1 MRNPLAGTTKSDNSR
16 KYHWKRRPSEMRGY
30 QRTLYLN
37 DDNGDYVRVDYNT
50 KDKKVRLYIEDSE
63 EGGIPYYAVITDGKI
78 SVERNAQTGRPIDL
92 SEKFRARAE
101 LFASI
106 GNREV
111 MKLIGKNYG
120 VNEEKKPAGKDAER
134 KQVLERTR
142 QRYFRPEDN
151 IGAAGRV
158 VKLLRFRIELIDI
171 IDIAIGALLAGIV
184 YLFEYD
190 FVSAGITAAFFG
202 IIIGA
207 VDLLLRGRDP
217 LFPKVIG
224 FIAAGV
230 ALYVY
235 GYYFR

>member
-1 MRNPLAGTTKSDNSR
+1 MKSDTTR

-111 MKLIGKNYG
+111 LKLIG
-120 VNEEKKPAGKDAER
+120 
-134 KQVLERTR
+134 
-142 QRYFRPEDN
+142 
-151 IGAAGRV
+151 
-158 VKLLRFRIELIDI
+158 
-171 IDIAIGALLAGIV
+171 
-184 YLFEYD
+184 
-190 FVSAGITAAFFG
+190 
-202 IIIGA
+202 
-207 VDLLLRGRDP
+207 
-217 LFPKVIG
+217 
-224 FIAAGV
+224 
-230 ALYVY
+230 
-235 GYYFR
+235 